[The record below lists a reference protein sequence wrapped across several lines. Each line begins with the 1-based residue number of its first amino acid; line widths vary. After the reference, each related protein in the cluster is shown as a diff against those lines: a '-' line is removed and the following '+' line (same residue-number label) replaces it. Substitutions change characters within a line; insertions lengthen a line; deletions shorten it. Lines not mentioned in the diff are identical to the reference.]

1 MNVSAWVAFNTILN
15 SLAYCYMAYRI
26 GVPAV
31 YEIPWP
37 LVISPDLINALPFGT
52 IKV

>member
-15 SLAYCYMAYRI
+15 SVVYCYMAYRI

-37 LVISPDLINALPFGT
+37 LVISPYL
-52 IKV
+52 IKVLRP